1 MNSLFSRSERRRWI
15 ACALVLLGA
24 GGAFLGPLHA
34 LAALLGA
41 IVVLLWPAGT
51 ATSPLTDLD
60 RLLTAFSDGRLVERL
75 PRAYAEP
82 RLEQIRRHLN
92 SSLDQTEA
100 AFREMLGAM
109 EASAEGH
116 DWRRLQT
123 SGLHGTFRIVLE
135 RMQTLLERLHQARQ
149 SIVREALLSRIFMRS
164 ERGLSNAIE
173 RVNEALAQVDAGA
186 SEVRTLAQDFFET
199 ATRMSSSANA
209 MSASLGGAQESAH
222 ESAASLSDL
231 DQKTAA
237 IRVLSGQVDQIA
249 KQTNLLALNAAIEA
263 ARAGEAG
270 RGFAVVA
277 DEVRKLADQSQHA
290 ATEITAA
297 ISAVSQAMD
306 AVSSRME
313 GLGEAVA
320 EARGTA
326 DAFGDELSRSA
337 SAASQIE
344 RLAGAIADGA
354 DAMTALM
361 GRVSLAQA
369 ARANVNQAVS
379 GEAPDLSSRPEIER
393 EALALA
399 LEGSWQD
406 NEAERTRLIEA
417 YDSLFAR
424 IESQVLQTGIR

>member
-15 ACALVLLGA
+15 ACTLVLLGA

-41 IVVLLWPAGT
+41 IVVLLWPVGT
-51 ATSPLTDLD
+51 AASPLTDLD

-209 MSASLGGAQESAH
+209 MSVSLGGAQESAH
-222 ESAASLSDL
+222 
-231 DQKTAA
+231 
-237 IRVLSGQVDQIA
+237 
-249 KQTNLLALNAAIEA
+249 
-263 ARAGEAG
+263 
-270 RGFAVVA
+270 
-277 DEVRKLADQSQHA
+277 
-290 ATEITAA
+290 
-297 ISAVSQAMD
+297 
-306 AVSSRME
+306 
-313 GLGEAVA
+313 
-320 EARGTA
+320 
-326 DAFGDELSRSA
+326 
-337 SAASQIE
+337 
-344 RLAGAIADGA
+344 
-354 DAMTALM
+354 
-361 GRVSLAQA
+361 
-369 ARANVNQAVS
+369 
-379 GEAPDLSSRPEIER
+379 
-393 EALALA
+393 
-399 LEGSWQD
+399 
-406 NEAERTRLIEA
+406 
-417 YDSLFAR
+417 
-424 IESQVLQTGIR
+424 

>member
-1 MNSLFSRSERRRWI
+1 MNSLFSRSERQRWI
-15 ACALVLLGA
+15 ACGLVLLGA
-24 GGAFLGPLHA
+24 GGAFFGPLHA
-34 LAALLGA
+34 LPALLGA
-41 IVVLLWPAGT
+41 IAVLLWPARTTT
-51 ATSPLTDLD
+51 APLTDLD

-75 PRAYAEP
+75 PRAYADP

-135 RMQTLLERLHQARQ
+135 RMQTLLERLNQARQ

-164 ERGLSNAIE
+164 ERGLSNAID
-173 RVNEALAQVDAGA
+173 RVNHALAQVDDDA

-209 MSASLGGAQESAH
+209 MSSSLGSAHESAR

-237 IRVLSGQVDQIA
+237 IRALSGQVDEIA

-277 DEVRKLADQSQHA
+277 DEVRKLADQSQRA
-290 ATEITAA
+290 ANEITTA

-320 EARGTA
+320 GARSTA

-344 RLAGAIADGA
+344 RLASTIANGA
-354 DAMTALM
+354 DTMTALM
-361 GRVSLAQA
+361 SRVSLAQN
-369 ARANVNQAVS
+369 ARANINQVIN
-379 GEAPDLSSRPEIER
+379 GEALDLSSRPEIER
-393 EALALA
+393 EALSVA
-399 LEGSWQD
+399 LEGRWQD
-406 NEAERTRLIEA
+406 NESERTHLIEA
-417 YDSLFAR
+417 YDTLFAR
-424 IESQVLQTGIR
+424 IESQELQPR